1 MELPAL
7 PTQKIVVSM
16 EKDSGLRIAFLGTGA
31 QGASIAAD
39 FALAGLDVTFIDQWP
54 DHVEAIRKNGI
65 TVNLPTRTINAK
77 VPALHLCQIAEIRQ
91 PFDVIFLVVKAYDT
105 KWACELIKPV
115 LATNGLVVG
124 LQNGMTHEDIAGI
137 VGRERTIGAVIEIAS
152 NMWVPGVTNRQ
163 NDHDESWFALGAL
176 DAKTQPRVDSIAKLL
191 RSSGRVEV
199 MDDIHSAKWM
209 KLVVNAAELI
219 PSAIVNLP
227 LNDAA
232 RFPGMLEVMRLAGYE
247 AMQAAQ
253 ADGAKII
260 PIIGMPPITT
270 NHPERYVDQ
279 IFDEVLRTFSKPD
292 TLVTSLQDWRK
303 GRRAEVQEV
312 NGWVVD
318 VLKSHGRDAP
328 MNRLVVETGFEIE
341 AGKREASPENAKLMI
356 ETYKSLVKP

>member
-1 MELPAL
+1 MNWQSEPG
-7 PTQKIVVSM
+7 P
-16 EKDSGLRIAFLGTGA
+16 RIAFVGTGA

-54 DHVEAIRKNGI
+54 DHIEAIRKNGI

-77 VPALHLCQIAEIRQ
+77 VPALHLCQVAEIMQ
-91 PFDVIFLVVKAYDT
+91 PFDVVFLVVKAYDT
-105 KWACELIKPV
+105 KWATELIKSV
-115 LATNGLVVG
+115 LAPNGLIVG

-137 VGRERTIGAVIEIAS
+137 VGRERTLGAVIEIAS
-152 NMWVPGVTNRQ
+152 NMWVPGNTNRQ
-163 NDHDESWFALGAL
+163 NDVDESWFALGAL
-176 DAKTQPRVDSIAKLL
+176 DPKTQPRVESVAKLL
-191 RSSGRVEV
+191 RNSGRVEV
-199 MDDIHSAKWM
+199 MDDIRSAKWM

-219 PSAIVNLP
+219 PSAILNMP

-232 RFPGMLEVMRLAGYE
+232 RYPGMLEVMRLAGYE

-253 ADGAKII
+253 ADGATIM

-279 IFDEVLRTFSKPD
+279 IFDEVLKTFSKPD

-318 VLKSHGRDAP
+318 ILKAHGRDAP
-328 MNRLVVETGFEIE
+328 MNRKVVELGFEIE
-341 AGKREASPENAKLMI
+341 AGKREASPKNSKLMI
-356 ETYKSLVKP
+356 ETYKAIAEH

>member
-1 MELPAL
+1 MKTFENTSP
-7 PTQKIVVSM
+7 
-16 EKDSGLRIAFLGTGA
+16 RIAFLGTGA

-77 VPALHLCQIAEIRQ
+77 VPALHLCQVAEVKQ
-91 PFDVIFLVVKAYDT
+91 PFDLVILVVKAYDT
-105 KWACELIKPV
+105 KWACELIKSV
-115 LATNGLVVG
+115 LARDGLIVG
-124 LQNGMTHEDIAGI
+124 LQNGMTHEDIAAI

-163 NDHDESWFALGAL
+163 NDVEESWFALGAL
-176 DAKTQPRVDSIAKLL
+176 DPKTQERVEGVAQLL
-191 RSSGRVEV
+191 RNSGRVEV
-199 MDDIHSAKWM
+199 MDDIRSAKWM

-247 AMQAAQ
+247 AMAAAQ
-253 ADGAKII
+253 ADGASIM
-260 PIIGMPPITT
+260 PIIGMPAITT

-279 IFDEVLRTFSKPD
+279 IFDEVLKTFSRPD

-318 VLKSHGRDAP
+318 ILRAHGRDAP
-328 MNRLVVETGFEIE
+328 MNRKAVEMGFEIE
-341 AGKREASPENAKLMI
+341 RGTREASPENAAELI
-356 ETYKSLVKP
+356 ETYKKLAES

>member
-1 MELPAL
+1 MGWN
-7 PTQKIVVSM
+7 
-16 EKDSGLRIAFLGTGA
+16 SGTGPRIAFLGTGA
-31 QGASIAAD
+31 QGAAIAAD
-39 FALAGLDVTFIDQWP
+39 FVLAGLDVTFIDQWP
-54 DHVEAIRKNGI
+54 DHIEAIRQNGI

-77 VPALHLCQIAEIRQ
+77 VSSALHLCQVAEVKQ
-91 PFDVIFLVVKAYDT
+91 PFDLAVLVVKAYDT
-105 KWACELIKPV
+105 KWATELIKPV
-115 LATNGLVVG
+115 LAEDGLIVG
-124 LQNGMTHEDIAGI
+124 LQNGMTHEDIAAI

-176 DAKTQPRVDSIAKLL
+176 DPKTQPRVEAVAKLL
-191 RSSGRVEV
+191 RNSGRVEV
-199 MDDIHSAKWM
+199 MDDIRSAKWM

-232 RFPGMLEVMRLAGYE
+232 RYPGMLEVMRLAGYE
-247 AMQAAQ
+247 AMRAAQ
-253 ADGAKII
+253 ADGAQII

-279 IFDEVLRTFSKPD
+279 IFDEVLKTFSRPD
-292 TLVTSLQDWRK
+292 TLVTSLQDWKK

-318 VLKSHGRDAP
+318 MLRSHGREAP
-328 MNRLVVETGFEIE
+328 MNKLVVEMGLDIE
-341 AGKREASPENAKLMI
+341 RGRRAFHIDNAQELI
-356 ETYKSLVKP
+356 AAYKTMSGTE

>member
-1 MELPAL
+1 MSAL
-7 PTQKIVVSM
+7 TG
-16 EKDSGLRIAFLGTGA
+16 KDRAMNQDKKTGPRIAFLGTGA

-54 DHVEAIRKNGI
+54 DHVEAIRRNGI
-65 TVNLPTRTINAK
+65 TVNLPSRTINAK
-77 VPALHLCQIAEIRQ
+77 VPALHLCQVAEVKA
-91 PFDVIFLVVKAYDT
+91 PFDIVFLVVKAYDT

-115 LATNGLVVG
+115 LAPDGLLVG
-124 LQNGMTHEDIAGI
+124 LQNGMTHEDIAAI

-176 DAKTQPRVDSIAKLL
+176 DPETQTRVESVARLL
-191 RSSGRVEV
+191 RNSGRVEV
-199 MDDIHSAKWM
+199 MEDIRSAKWM

-219 PSAIVNLP
+219 PSAIVNMP

-232 RFPGMLEVMRLAGYE
+232 RAPGMLEVMRLAGYE
-247 AMQAAQ
+247 AMQAALE
-253 ADGAKII
+253 DGAKII
-260 PIIGMPPITT
+260 PIIGMPPVTT

-279 IFDEVLRTFSKPD
+279 IFDEVLKTFSRPD

-312 NGWVVD
+312 NGWVID
-318 VLKSHGRDAP
+318 MLRAHGKQAP
-328 MNRLVVETGFEIE
+328 MNQKVVELAYEIE
-341 AGKREASPENAKLMI
+341 NGKREAHPDNAKAMI
-356 ETYKSLVKP
+356 EAWRTIVRQP